1 MVYKMYLDQRTSTI
15 LQKNAFL
22 AKLYSF
28 WNLKKVLADQIDE
41 VRGP

>member
-15 LQKNAFL
+15 LQKMHFL
-22 AKLYSF
+22 PNYTHF
-28 WNLKKVLADQIDE
+28 GIQKVLADQIDE